1 MKTKTTKLLVLLMAV
16 VMQGF
21 VSVSWGQEGEI
32 KIYTISDITSW
43 NDYNELTDKDSYTKI
58 EITKNIQC
66 ETAGINTLMLSNN
79 VTEIDGGGKE
89 IKGANCPLFFLI
101 RQNCTVKNVK
111 VSGSTINYTY
121 TPDPSASISP
131 FANYNSG
138 TIENC
143 SVENCTVTCQLSEPP
158 YESATGE
165 VKNCIY
171 IGGLAGTN
179 SGIISNCIAKD
190 NNLNYWLSGVNSNY
204 KLYSGQIAGYN
215 EKTVDENNN
224 PYSKINNCFCH
235 ISDIGCHLA
244 YFFADGA
251 ETSFALS
258 LEAKNDDES
267 DNYHISKVIV
277 GKTDGEMKDNLV
289 LFAVPTTNTDMTQAS
304 NLDDIT
310 TPEISGC
317 VFVKTY
323 YNTKNCVQ
331 NDIVN
336 FLNAEGSSLVR
347 GSMPEY
353 FIIADTWT
361 DMYLYLPDFEST
373 DNKQEKYYGRV
384 VNISSAADW
393 NTFAEKSQLEGVDD
407 LVERINITADL
418 SFTELVTLNKL
429 CSGDT
434 IDGGGFKITGTTKEP
449 DKTEIGSNDNNLGW
463 MIGQN
468 DGIIRNVVI
477 DNLVSTVKGDT
488 RYEYYSLLC
497 QKNTGSIEQCIVQNS
512 TISTTSTSL
521 LETSIYIGCLCGL
534 NEGKVYACYG
544 AGNKLIMSESF
555 GANVYMSQLVGC
567 IDSDNKGNIYQSFAV
582 ENIDER
588 VNNDKVTYNGFVYCA
603 NADAFNSFD
612 EYVRKR
618 QNALFYIS
626 PNGNTIDEDEIGFS
640 QVVFMPSETSSDIDK
655 EKRKDGKKMRTVKYS
670 SYKELKN
677 YIKGYVDTCG
687 VKEYKVI
694 NAKSW
699 SLDCLEYGTHYS
711 SSYSGN
717 NLDFPRAMYQQ
728 GVIKH
733 QDNKYVI
740 ESEGD
745 WNELVKNGIFAKENL
760 TIELIGDI
768 TFEMSYQTVPSL
780 GKNTVFNGNG
790 HTINI
795 KTVEQVIPLF
805 NEVNEEAIVKNFYIY
820 FCNSIYCS
828 PSFNSSNNNYGL
840 LVSTNN
846 GTIES
851 CGFIVDSEYG
861 ESGDVTIY
869 GDSEK
874 EDITLNIGLLC
885 GNNTGIINNC
895 FVGIWGQVNIY
906 PIYSEQYN
914 VQTTKMYYGSLVG
927 QTNGTVSNCYA
938 LLSGLVLPYID
949 ADTKLKGWQSWDNMY
964 VGLSEI
970 KFGKLIGQFGSNSTL
985 QNLFVV
991 SGIGLSTYNINGET
1005 VDRSGVNIEN
1015 NYVDADVVD
1024 NMYYSEEE
1032 YLFDEENKEY
1042 KKYLESEEYRPFCF
1056 DLPTFIANFSNPM
1069 KWKNAQSGTE
1079 DDKEYFAHYNAP
1091 ILTFS
1096 NLDAVIDEDLKV
1108 VDLELTDTTEVAEFT
1123 EALKNNPEVYSNAIV
1138 KLGNDIDYSN
1148 DEADADV
1155 PETLPSFNQLG
1166 GGDAPFNGTFDGSG
1180 HSIKNMTVRSDSN
1193 GSGGFFKNISESAVV
1208 KNLNIEG
1215 ANIFVMNVDSM
1226 MTYSNGDENFE
1237 GVDTIYVAV
1246 FADKNKGKLENCSF
1260 VGSIKVDEAIANS
1273 GKVIKICFV
1282 GENEES
1288 EGSED
1293 VVLDHAFIYLTD
1305 DTQEQQAADGNKVC
1319 IVIKQHIGA
1328 GRKSGRTRK
1337 TCSNKKSNKA
1347 LELDPSKDEEDAVG
1361 SAVVNSE
1368 YREYT
1373 DEEFARGDVA
1383 YWLNYTQKGYSGEYS
1398 GEWKQGELYPVL
1410 DLNKTSPLVKL
1421 VYSLE
1426 GVDDKTGFKYP
1437 PYGNIGSTATIEYQD
1452 KPTSVSVNGK
1462 AVSPSA
1468 IGATS
1473 TSFEIPAIDYEN
1485 TPIVNVKVVYSD
1497 LTPIADDKDMTT
1509 KVTSEGNKVVIS
1521 GASGET
1527 VSVVSLRGVKM
1538 LDTEVSTDDY
1548 TVVIPQSGIYVV
1560 KVGEMTQKV
1569 VIK

>member
-21 VSVSWGQEGEI
+21 VSVSWGQDVFTIDSIGE
-32 KIYTISDITSW
+32 W
-43 NDYNELTDKDSYTKI
+43 NYYNELSDEEKDKYTKI
-58 EITKNIQC
+58 EIIYPLVC
-66 ETAGINTLMLSNN
+66 DVDADIVIETLDLSNS
-79 VTEIDGGGKE
+79 VTEIDGGGNE
-89 IKGANCPLFFLI
+89 IIGAKQPLFSSI
-101 RQNCTVKNVK
+101 PQKCTVKNVK
-111 VSGSTINYTY
+111 VSGSSITYTY
-121 TPDPSASISP
+121 TPESPASISP
-131 FANYNSG
+131 FANVNSG
-138 TIENC
+138 TIKNC
-143 SVENCTVTCQLSEPP
+143 SVENCTVTCS
-158 YESATGE
+158 SGTGNDSDDK
-165 VKNCIY
+165 KNIY

-179 SGIISNCIAKD
+179 DGIISNCIAKD
-190 NNLNYWLSGVNSNY
+190 NKLSIWSGENTTY
-204 KLYSGQIAGYN
+204 KLYSGQIAGLN
-215 EKTVDENNN
+215 ENSN
-224 PYSKINNCFCH
+224 SKINNCFCH
-235 ISDIGCHLA
+235 ISNIDYHLA
-244 YFFADGA
+244 HVSSVEIKTID
-251 ETSFALS
+251 
-258 LEAKNDDES
+258 LEANVELDS
-267 DNYHISKVIV
+267 LYYSKAIV
-277 GKTDGEMKDNLV
+277 GKTEGGMADNLV
-289 LFAVPTTNTDMTQAS
+289 LFAVPKSDNADMTQAS

-310 TPEISGC
+310 IPEISGC

-336 FLNAEGSSLVR
+336 FLNAEGCSLVR

-373 DNKQEKYYGRV
+373 DNKKEKYYGRV

-434 IDGGGFKITGTTKEP
+434 IDGGGFKITGTTKDP
-449 DKTEIGSNDNNLGW
+449 DKTEIGSNDRNLGW

-468 DGIIRNVVI
+468 DGIIRNIVI
-477 DNLVSTVKGDT
+477 DNLASTVKGDT
-488 RYEYYSLLC
+488 REEYYSLLC
-497 QKNTGSIEQCIVQNS
+497 QKNIGSIEQCIVQNS
-512 TISTTSTSL
+512 TISTTSTL

-534 NEGKVYACYG
+534 NEGEVYACYG
-544 AGNKLIMSESF
+544 AGNKLSMSESF
-555 GANVYMSQLVGC
+555 GASVYMSQLVGC
-567 IDSDNKGNIYQSFAV
+567 IDSENKGSIYQSFAV

-588 VNNDKVTYNGFVYCA
+588 VDNDKVTYNGFVFC
-603 NADAFNSFD
+603 NDADAFKNLGV
-612 EYVRKR
+612 YGRRLVRSA

-626 PNGNTIDEDEIGFS
+626 PEGNTIAEDKIGFS

-655 EKRKDGKKMRTVKYS
+655 EERKDIDGIKMRTVKYS
-670 SYKELKN
+670 SYKELEDH
-677 YIKGYVDTCG
+677 IKGYVDTCG
-687 VKEYKVI
+687 LGDYAVI
-694 NAKSW
+694 NTKSW
-699 SLDCLEYGTHYS
+699 SLDYLEYGTHYS

-795 KTVEQVIPLF
+795 KIVEQVIPLF
-805 NEVNEEAIVKNFYIY
+805 NEVNEGAIVKNFHIY

-851 CGFIVDSEYG
+851 CGFFVDSEYG
-861 ESGDVTIY
+861 CGDVTINGY
-869 GDSEK
+869 SEK

-895 FVGIWGQVNIY
+895 FVGMCGQVNIS
-906 PIYSEQYN
+906 PIYSDN

-927 QTNGTVSNCYA
+927 QTSGTISNCYA
-938 LLSGLVLPYID
+938 LLRGLVLPYID
-949 ADTKLKGWQSWDNMY
+949 ADE
-964 VGLSEI
+964 GLEGRRGEI
-970 KFGKLIGQFGSNSTL
+970 KFGKLIGQFGSNSNL

-991 SGIGLSTYNINGET
+991 SGIVLSTYNINGEI
-1005 VDRSGVNIEN
+1005 VENIEN

-1024 NMYYSEEE
+1024 NMYYSEDE
-1032 YLFDEENKEY
+1032 YLFDEANQVY
-1042 KKYLESEEYRPFCF
+1042 KPYGESEVYGPYCF

-1069 KWKNAQSGTE
+1069 KWRNAQSDTE
-1079 DDKEYFAHYNAP
+1079 DDDVYFARYNAP

-1096 NLDAVIDEDLKV
+1096 NLDAVIDEDIKI
-1108 VDLELTDTTEVAEFT
+1108 VDLVLTDTTEVAEFT

-1138 KLGNDIDYSN
+1138 TLGNDIDYSN

-1166 GGDAPFNGTFDGSG
+1166 GGDVPFNGTFDGSG
-1180 HSIKNMTVRSDSN
+1180 YSIKNMIVRSDSN

-1246 FADKNKGKLENCSF
+1246 FADKNKGMMSNCSF

-1273 GKVIKICFV
+1273 GKVIKVCFV

-1347 LELDPSKDEEDAVG
+1347 LVINPSKDEEDAVG

-1383 YWLNYTQKGYSGEYS
+1383 FWLNYTQKGFTGEYS

-1410 DLNKTSPLVKL
+1410 DLDKTSPLVKL

-1473 TSFEIPAIDYEN
+1473 TSFEIPDIDYEKE
-1485 TPIVNVKVVYSD
+1485 PIVNVEVVYSD

-1509 KVTSEGNKVVIS
+1509 KVTSEGNKIVIS